1 MCIFVFLTTLEYC
14 DMVCVE
20 DRAMGRLPTGN
31 RKYQI
36 DHIWNVHHEVK
47 RLALLG
53 MKSVD
58 IARTLNVSEAMVS
71 YTLNSTIV
79 RRELD
84 IMRGARDLDALEV
97 SRSIK
102 ALAPQAVEVLSDML
116 AEGNIPQLRLA
127 AAKDVLDRSGHP
139 AVRGVEVS
147 AGKTF
152 LTRDEIADI
161 KQRAKSIGLTV
172 VPSESVIDIP
182 RDEGESE
189 KVEVDHESVR
199 YTREHGANLCVDQH

>member
-1 MCIFVFLTTLEYC
+1 
-14 DMVCVE
+14 
-20 DRAMGRLPTGN
+20 MGRLPTGN

-53 MKSVD
+53 MKNVD
-58 IARTLNVSEAMVS
+58 IARTLNVSDVMVS

-102 ALAPQAVEVLSDML
+102 QLAPKAVEVLDAML
-116 AEGNIPQLRLA
+116 EDDVLPQYRLA
-127 AAKDVLDRSGHP
+127 AARDVLDRSGHP
-139 AVRGVEVS
+139 AVKGIDVKVGPS
-147 AGKTF
+147 F
-152 LTRDEIADI
+152 LSREEIDDI
-161 KQRAKSIGLTV
+161 KQRAKAIGLSV
-172 VPSESVIDIP
+172 VPSESVIDINECEEG
-182 RDEGESE
+182 RECDESIR
-189 KVEVDHESVR
+189 H
-199 YTREHGANLCVDQH
+199 TREYGGDVHAY